1 MDVFKIQ
8 ETLVNDYKSYV
19 ESFVSIRDPFIRQF
33 VKNEYDKG
41 RYWPEALV
49 QLNPAFSPGPTVPE
63 LVANGM
69 LHDRCD
75 DIFRADLDGI
85 YAHLYGISR
94 DDFAYILDTFPIVA
108 RKDIAEFGEYRTK
121 RLCLEA
127 YDHFS
132 PESLRTLELQVREIE
147 LALRR
152 TIVRAL
158 DGDVDALPSHIKA
171 KLFDEYAKHSPNGD
185 GAPSL
190 RTLLDSSYLT
200 DLEKIIRSDGVWSTV
215 GDQFGSKSR
224 FRGYVSDLNDFRNPM
239 AHNRGVSEDVR
250 EKGETAVAWFTEALQ
265 GQMLRA

>member
-1 MDVFKIQ
+1 MKLANV
-8 ETLVNDYKSYV
+8 
-19 ESFVSIRDPFIRQF
+19 IR
-33 VKNEYDKG
+33 VKD
-41 RYWPEALV
+41 
-49 QLNPAFSPGPTVPE
+49 Q
-63 LVANGM
+63 
-69 LHDRCD
+69 
-75 DIFRADLDGI
+75 RADRMHDFITQVAKGAGGI

-132 PESLRTLELQVREIE
+132 PESLRKLELQVREIE

-158 DGDVDALPSHIKA
+158 DGDVDALPSHIKT
-171 KLFDEYAKHSPNGD
+171 KLLDEYAKHSPNGD

-200 DLEKIIRSDGVWSTV
+200 DLEKIIRSDGVWPTV

-224 FRGYVSDLNDFRNPM
+224 FRGFVSDLNDFRNPM

-250 EKGETAVAWFTEALQ
+250 EKGEAAVAWFNDALQ